1 MNSRKPTILVVDD
14 EEVIRANVRRLLELE
29 GYDVVCASGGEEALQ
44 LALTHRPDAVVCDL
58 VMPDLDGYGVL
69 RGLRSR
75 VETADLP
82 VVLLTASAGEGERD
96 IALRAGAA
104 FYVTKP
110 FDLKQLLGAVRR
122 ACGGTVDEP

>member
-1 MNSRKPTILVVDD
+1 MKSKPQESVLVVDD
-14 EEVIRANVRRLLELE
+14 EEVIRDNVRRLLELE
-29 GYDVVCASGGEEALQ
+29 GYAVFAASGGQEG
-44 LALTHRPDAVVCDL
+44 LALARKHRPTVVVCDL

-69 RGLRSR
+69 KGLRAAA
-75 VETADLP
+75 ETADIP

-110 FDLKQLLGAVRR
+110 FDLKQLLNAVRR
-122 ACGGTVDEP
+122 ACAGAGNP

>member
-44 LALTHRPDAVVCDL
+44 LALAHRPAAVVCDL

-69 RGLRSR
+69 RGLRARS
-75 VETADLP
+75 ETADLP

-122 ACGGTVDEP
+122 ACGGAVDEP

>member
-1 MNSRKPTILVVDD
+1 MSKPRTSVLVIDD

-29 GYDVVCASGGEEALQ
+29 GYAVLTAGGGLEGVD
-44 LALTHRPDAVVCDL
+44 LARVHRPAVVVCDL

-69 RGLRSR
+69 KALR
-75 VETADLP
+75 ADEGTSGIP

-96 IALRAGAA
+96 VALRAGAA

-110 FDLKQLLGAVRR
+110 FELKQLLNAVRR
-122 ACGGTVDEP
+122 ASGMVTDS

>member
-1 MNSRKPTILVVDD
+1 MTSPQVCVLVIDD

-29 GYDVVCASGGEEALQ
+29 GYAVLSAAGGEEGLE
-44 LALTHRPDAVVCDL
+44 LARMHRPAVVVCDL

-69 RGLRSR
+69 KGLRGSK
-75 VETADLP
+75 ETAGIP

-96 IALRAGAA
+96 FALRAGAA

-110 FDLKQLLGAVRR
+110 FDLKQLLHAVRR
-122 ACGGTVDEP
+122 AGGCAKEP